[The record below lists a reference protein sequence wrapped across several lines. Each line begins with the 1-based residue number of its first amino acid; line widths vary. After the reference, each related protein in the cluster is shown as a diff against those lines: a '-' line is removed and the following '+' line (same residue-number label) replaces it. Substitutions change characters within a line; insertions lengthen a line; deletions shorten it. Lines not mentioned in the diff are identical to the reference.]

1 METWEREYHVSRII
15 AGQNRCSVS
24 GQVYKIITPSREA
37 RYVANEIYQNALEEA
52 HLLGVLTDP
61 EILYILQM
69 KGLWTDHDEDQYGKL
84 NKIVEDFKV
93 GLFERWTE
101 SNARFAIRHALHKA
115 RSELERLDGIRHG
128 LDHMT
133 CNGVAMSAKARY
145 TVGCSLLLPNGQP
158 YWEDPTED
166 WNKPDDMVDIATEH
180 LMRNRLREH
189 DFRELSRTDPWNN
202 IWNTKEHSGGGLF
215 GAPSVDLSEE
225 QRGLILWSGIYD
237 SIREHPDCPGSGIM
251 EDDDMLDGW
260 MIIQRRK
267 REAMQAQKRG
277 SEISNEKI
285 RNANEVYIMS
295 DTVEDARQVDKL
307 NDQVASHIK
316 QQRMAH
322 LKKHGTVSEM
332 NMPDTWQRF
341 QMELAQLES
350 NRIRGR

>member
-1 METWEREYHVSRII
+1 
-15 AGQNRCSVS
+15 
-24 GQVYKIITPSREA
+24 
-37 RYVANEIYQNALEEA
+37 
-52 HLLGVLTDP
+52 
-61 EILYILQM
+61 
-69 KGLWTDHDEDQYGKL
+69 
-84 NKIVEDFKV
+84 
-93 GLFERWTE
+93 
-101 SNARFAIRHALHKA
+101 
-115 RSELERLDGIRHG
+115 
-128 LDHMT
+128 
-133 CNGVAMSAKARY
+133 
-145 TVGCSLLLPNGQP
+145 
-158 YWEDPTED
+158 
-166 WNKPDDMVDIATEH
+166 
-180 LMRNRLREH
+180 
-189 DFRELSRTDPWNN
+189 
-202 IWNTKEHSGGGLF
+202 
-215 GAPSVDLSEE
+215 
-225 QRGLILWSGIYD
+225 
-237 SIREHPDCPGSGIM
+237 
-251 EDDDMLDGW
+251 MLDGW